1 MQFKKSAKKFS
12 FYPHINQ
19 DEMFRF
25 SYSIKDAD
33 FTRDEEFIDIVILVN
48 HEKYREQINQLELE
62 KIYQGHKDIV
72 LDIAKKHRIFSD
84 EYLKSLIDEF
94 SLPDS
99 VQTLKELIYNAPLD
113 SGKRNNRPLAKL
125 TQDILEEMENQ

>member
-1 MQFKKSAKKFS
+1 
-12 FYPHINQ
+12 
-19 DEMFRF
+19 MFRF